1 MTSRGDFTRPRM
13 RRFARGKAAAG
24 AELGRIAAGAYK
36 PWRAGRVSVSV
47 GSRRKRRARP
57 ALHVATR
64 REPPTIGQLADSA
77 SSWKAK
83 NAVPQAR
90 RATATPKN
98 AAFCRRCATRARR
111 RATRQ
116 QGRGRSPGGATAI
129 AAEHKNAL
137 PKPRRATATPQKA
150 RRFLRRCATRA
161 RRRATRRQALAA
173 LPTEPPPL
181 PAERQKPRA
190 PAKACNCRRSKNAAF
205 LRRCATRHGPLTTD
219 QISKDPCVRLLS
231 PDTCPQ
237 YVVLPRDWLGVFACK
252 NHPSGLHACQTVRA
266 AARPRRR
273 QPAIMPSCLPLL
285 FRRSSAPKSSHSQVH
300 NRVAATG

>member
-137 PKPRRATATPQKA
+137 PQPRRATATPQKTPRFCEGAQLA
-150 RRFLRRCATRA
+150 REDAQLGGRPWPLSRPNLRRCRGKAKTARA
-161 RRRATRRQALAA
+161 SEGVQLPPRKKRRVFSKMRNSRAKMRNSPRATDDGPRATDNRPNFQRSLRPAS
-173 LPTEPPPL
+173 ESRHL
-181 PAERQKPRA
+181 PAI
-190 PAKACNCRRSKNAAF
+190 RRSTARLA
-205 LRRCATRHGPLTTD
+205 RG
-219 QISKDPCVRLLS
+219 VRV
-231 PDTCPQ
+231 Q
-237 YVVLPRDWLGVFACK
+237 
-252 NHPSGLHACQTVRA
+252 NHPSGLPACQTVRA

-273 QPAIMPSCLPLL
+273 LRQPAINAELP
-285 FRRSSAPKSSHSQVH
+285 AP
-300 NRVAATG
+300 AL